1 MQFQTF
7 ALHVECFTH
16 WMPYT
21 LDALHI
27 ECIVM
32 QIDWHPMEYTRYQII
47 TKNKIFISYYY
58 L

>member
-1 MQFQTF
+1 
-7 ALHVECFTH
+7 
-16 WMPYT
+16 MPYT